1 MRNTLVIAEAGVN
14 HNGSIAIGKDLI
26 DIAISA
32 GADIVKFQ
40 TFKAENLS
48 TRHANRANYQKITT
62 NSDGTQYEMLKSL
75 ELTHEMHLELMGY
88 AKSRGIQFLST
99 AFDIEAASYLH
110 SLGQDLFKIP
120 SGEITNLPYLR
131 KIGEIA
137 SEVIL
142 SSGMS
147 TMNEISDAIKI
158 LESAGLSRQKITV
171 LHCTTEYPAPYG
183 EINLLA
189 MNEIKEQLGVSV
201 GYSDHSEGIEVAIA
215 AVALGA
221 IVIEKHFTVD
231 KSLPGPDHKA
241 SLEPLELFRMIR
253 SIRNIEKSL
262 GKKQKKPSKSE
273 INNIRAIRKSIV
285 AIKQIRAGDLM
296 TDQNIGIKRPG
307 TGISPMLWDR
317 YINTIAT
324 RNYEVDDLI

>member
-14 HNGSIAIGKDLI
+14 HNGNIAIGRDLI

-40 TFKAENLS
+40 TFTAESLS
-48 TRHANRANYQKITT
+48 TRHADLASYQKITT
-62 NSDGTQYEMLKSL
+62 KSDGTQYDMLKSL
-75 ELTHEMHLELMGY
+75 ELTHEMHLELMAY

-99 AFDIEAASYLH
+99 AFDIEAALYLK

-131 KIGEIA
+131 KIGGIA

-142 SSGMS
+142 STGMS
-147 TMNEISDAIKI
+147 TMHEISDAINI
-158 LESAGLSRQKITV
+158 LEAAGLLRQKITV
-171 LHCTTEYPAPYG
+171 LHCTTEYPAPYE

-221 IVIEKHFTVD
+221 SVIEKHFTVD

-241 SLEPLELFRMIR
+241 SLEPLELLRMIR

-262 GKKQKKPSKSE
+262 GNNQKKPSKSE
-273 INNIRAIRKSIV
+273 IKNKNSIRKSIV
-285 AIKQIRAGDLM
+285 AIKKIKAGELL

-307 TGISPMLWDR
+307 TGISPMLWDS
-317 YINTIAT
+317 YVNTMAN